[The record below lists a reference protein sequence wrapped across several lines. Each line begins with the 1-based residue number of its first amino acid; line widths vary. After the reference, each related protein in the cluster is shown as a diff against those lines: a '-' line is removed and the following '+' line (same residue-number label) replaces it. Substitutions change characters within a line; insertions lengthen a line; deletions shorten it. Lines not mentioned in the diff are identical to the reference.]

1 MIGALRRP
9 GVGLA
14 LLGVGT
20 YLVFL
25 AANLPAAWAGFALE
39 RSSRGALALGDTGGT
54 VWNGRG
60 LLALRS
66 GGSYR
71 GVVDLEW
78 HCNPLSVFS
87 GRLNLALS
95 GVARETQLRAI
106 LSLGA
111 GSVRFQNVEA
121 NAPAALF
128 EPAIPAAAFAKPDGR
143 LRVLADSIEIWGA
156 GIRGAATVDWVDA
169 GVGGLQALRLGDYR
183 LQITGS
189 GERAE
194 LKLATLRGDLR
205 LTAGGEWRAAQPRI
219 VQLRG
224 TVEAAAER
232 KDLEPLLQA
241 LGIRGS
247 GIPQPFAWTVPI

>member
-9 GVGLA
+9 GVGFA
-14 LLGVGT
+14 LLGVGA

-128 EPAIPAAAFAKPDGR
+128 AAAAASGSSSWGSAR
-143 LRVLADSIEIWGA
+143 IWFFF
-156 GIRGAATVDWVDA
+156 W
-169 GVGGLQALRLGDYR
+169 
-183 LQITGS
+183 
-189 GERAE
+189 
-194 LKLATLRGDLR
+194 
-205 LTAGGEWRAAQPRI
+205 
-219 VQLRG
+219 
-224 TVEAAAER
+224 
-232 KDLEPLLQA
+232 
-241 LGIRGS
+241 
-247 GIPQPFAWTVPI
+247 